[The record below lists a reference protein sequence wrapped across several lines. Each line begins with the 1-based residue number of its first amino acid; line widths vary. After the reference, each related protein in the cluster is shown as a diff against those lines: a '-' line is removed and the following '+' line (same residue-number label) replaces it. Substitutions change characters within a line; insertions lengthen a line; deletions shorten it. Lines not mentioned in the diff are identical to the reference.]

1 MGAAGLGRQSPFL
14 LRGRGWGGRRCLC
27 RSRRGEPGLPL
38 IVQTPGRMPR
48 WQRGHRVCWAL
59 GGRGGL
65 GRDVGPQGQ
74 GDRVRAVPPVGPSAV
89 AALHLALWSS
99 VSASLALVEQPT
111 SRRFY
116 PERGSLSLHVW
127 SQPREQGATLHDC
140 SPTLGKGT
148 QALAGPVP
156 AAHVT
161 SSKGPSRAGVRAQV
175 KQQTPVPATSVSR
188 RRGCS
193 ASRGSKPRAA
203 GSGS

>member
-1 MGAAGLGRQSPFL
+1 M
-14 LRGRGWGGRRCLC
+14 
-27 RSRRGEPGLPL
+27 
-38 IVQTPGRMPR
+38 
-48 WQRGHRVCWAL
+48 
-59 GGRGGL
+59 
-65 GRDVGPQGQ
+65 
-74 GDRVRAVPPVGPSAV
+74 
-89 AALHLALWSS
+89 
-99 VSASLALVEQPT
+99 EQPT

-188 RRGCS
+188 RQGCS
-193 ASRGSKPRAA
+193 ASRGSKPRGSRFGFIKRRSVSFECERASETHIVEEAPQARGDVGAASLLIPGPGDAAPYSSRFKNIPVQA
-203 GSGS
+203 GSEKIS